1 MDEPLASVPGP
12 FTLLKCD
19 VEGHEDQI
27 LQVDCCSTGTGQSR
41 HGDRAAASA
50 ASWGRQRCAPTM
62 KLNVARHQLD
72 FLGAGFPVRDTA
84 GYVTGFVFFPSGARR
99 TSEF

>member
-1 MDEPLASVPGP
+1 
-12 FTLLKCD
+12 
-19 VEGHEDQI
+19 
-27 LQVDCCSTGTGQSR
+27 
-41 HGDRAAASA
+41 
-50 ASWGRQRCAPTM
+50 M